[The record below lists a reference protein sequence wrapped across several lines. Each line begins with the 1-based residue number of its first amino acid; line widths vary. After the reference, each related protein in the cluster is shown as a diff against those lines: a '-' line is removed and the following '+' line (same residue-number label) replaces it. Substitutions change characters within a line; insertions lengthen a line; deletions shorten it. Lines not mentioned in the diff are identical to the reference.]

1 VRMDKKE
8 RSWPRLSIT
17 IAVEWRLVISVIL
30 LLLVLLR
37 K

>member
-1 VRMDKKE
+1 MDQKE
-8 RSWPRLSIT
+8 RSWLRLTIT
-17 IAVEWRLVISVIL
+17 IAIEWRLVISVIL